1 MTWLSKALLGSDV
14 LLWLY
19 IEIPTSNPLSRCFMG
34 IGAVIGIY
42 WFIGVLGPGI
52 IEVYVVVVYQ
62 CLIEVYIELLVIYQ
76 SLPNI

>member
-42 WFIGVLGPGI
+42 WFIGVLGPGGN
-52 IEVYVVVVYQ
+52 VV
-62 CLIEVYIELLVIYQ
+62 LV
-76 SLPNI
+76 